1 MIDWLE
7 EINLETTGPA
17 ISMGVRKLGGRPWLV
32 TDDCMVEELALK
44 EELSKDKSRE
54 VFLAY
59 EGTQDAGDIVL
70 SLIQKNG
77 IQLTGMECNHPLEKA
92 GLSVQE
98 DLCLMQRTAGGWI
111 LKGASLSFPSRWQ
124 LHKKIGKNLSSIH
137 GPVEGY
143 EKNLSKKVDNFFDRM
158 GDEPVW
164 RRNWFIHPDNSLHQP
179 QRPLNGDPII
189 KFNQIG
195 EKLFVRSERQTL
207 KLLDIPGWMLFTIR
221 VQRTPL
227 KNLLLARQEEFK
239 KWILEAPETH
249 HDHKGLVAEQV
260 DEIQKAFVN

>member
-77 IQLTGMECNHPLEKA
+77 IRM
-92 GLSVQE
+92 
-98 DLCLMQRTAGGWI
+98 
-111 LKGASLSFPSRWQ
+111 SRDD
-124 LHKKIGKNLSSIH
+124 G
-137 GPVEGY
+137 
-143 EKNLSKKVDNFFDRM
+143 
-158 GDEPVW
+158 
-164 RRNWFIHPDNSLHQP
+164 
-179 QRPLNGDPII
+179 
-189 KFNQIG
+189 
-195 EKLFVRSERQTL
+195 
-207 KLLDIPGWMLFTIR
+207 
-221 VQRTPL
+221 
-227 KNLLLARQEEFK
+227 
-239 KWILEAPETH
+239 
-249 HDHKGLVAEQV
+249 
-260 DEIQKAFVN
+260 

>member
-44 EELSKDKSRE
+44 AELSKDKSRE

-77 IQLTGMECNHPLEKA
+77 IQLTGMDCNHPLEKA

-189 KFNQIG
+189 KFNQTLPITADKPFIG
-195 EKLFVRSERQTL
+195 NTFTTSSYYTINEDIVGATKLFLSSINGLDNQDVWISKRKFNTAISRSTY
-207 KLLDIPGWMLFTIR
+207 
-221 VQRTPL
+221 
-227 KNLLLARQEEFK
+227 FK
-239 KWILEAPETH
+239 
-249 HDHKGLVAEQV
+249 G
-260 DEIQKAFVN
+260 FF

>member
-44 EELSKDKSRE
+44 AELSKDKSRE

-77 IQLTGMECNHPLEKA
+77 IQLTVMDCNHPLEKA

-207 KLLDIPGWMLFTIR
+207 QHLEIPGWILFTIR

-227 KNLLLARQEEFK
+227 QNLLGRRKEEFAEWVFK
-239 KWILEAPETH
+239 APESH
-249 HDHKGLVAEQV
+249 HQHKGLRSEQTK
-260 DEIQKAFVN
+260 ELQKSLK